1 MREENL
7 ERELDA
13 ALARYAS
20 VEPRADLEQRVLA
33 NLHAREGRTRLFGWV
48 HWVAAGVALAS
59 LATLLIWAEGRQSI
73 ALNPSSQPAQHEMA
87 STSTRGRVLVATGT
101 PSEGKRMNDRTRR
114 GYLTGR
120 SARGSAGTIPKLAQ
134 FPAPQPLTEQEKL
147 LIEFVKRDPEE
158 AALVAQIQTA
168 TFQHEVDEMRARE
181 SAVGLQQQAAND
193 LEDN

>member
-13 ALARYAS
+13 ALARYVA
-20 VEPRADLEQRVLA
+20 VEPRHGLEQRVLA
-33 NLHAREGRTRLFGWV
+33 NLHAREGRTRRFGWL
-48 HWVAAGVALAS
+48 HWVAVGFALAS
-59 LATLLIWAEGRQSI
+59 LATLLIWAGGRQSI
-73 ALNPSSQPAQHEMA
+73 SLNPSSQPAQHEMA
-87 STSTRGRVLVATGT
+87 STGTRVRVSAAAGT
-101 PSEGKRMNDRTRR
+101 PSGRNRMNDRTRR

-120 SARGSAGTIPKLAQ
+120 SAWGSADAIPKLAQ

-147 LIEFVKRDPEE
+147 LIEFVNRDPQE

-168 TFQHEVDEMRARE
+168 VLQHELDEMRERE
-181 SAVGLQQQAAND
+181 SAVGFQQKDPKD